1 VDELL
6 ATFTRASKLVRAA
19 ADQALRK
26 HDLRVGQNLLLE
38 LLWER
43 DGRTIGE
50 LADTLQVSA
59 PTVAKMVT
67 RMEATGFVKRR
78 RSETDTRVVRVR
90 LTPKGKASRD
100 AVRQELTEIVVQLT
114 RGMSEREQA
123 ALRRS
128 LRKVVDAFAET
139 VEGPLDVDG

>member
-100 AVRQELTEIVVQLT
+100 AVRQELTEIVAQLT